1 MADEPIDGVQTNTDA
16 PAQDQAAVDT
26 SAEQSPVSLIESAG
40 ADPAA
45 PEGDGEPKP
54 EGDEP
59 KADEGA
65 PETYADFQLPEGM
78 PVDPDFMDQTK
89 AVFKEAGLSQEKA
102 QKLVDLVVE
111 RDKRVEAA
119 QFEHAKKWGEEFMK
133 RPQAKE
139 DLSYVAKARE
149 FCTPGVREMLKD
161 PRIGNNPEIL
171 ATFAKIGRMLA
182 EDGMVEPGS
191 RGGNSDKSAAEVI
204 FGDMPGLK
212 K

>member
-1 MADEPIDGVQTNTDA
+1 MADEPIDGVQNNTDA
-16 PAQDQAAVDT
+16 PAEGEVAVDT
-26 SAEQSPVSLIESAG
+26 SADQTPVSLIESAG
-40 ADPAA
+40 DEPAA
-45 PEGDGEPKP
+45 EGDGEPKP

-59 KADEGA
+59 AEEGA
-65 PETYADFQLPEGM
+65 PEAYADFKLPEGM
-78 PVDPDFMDQTK
+78 PVDQDFLDTTK

-119 QFEHAKKWGEEFMK
+119 QFKQADDWAKEFMK
-133 RPQAKE
+133 NPAAKQE
-139 DLSYVAKARE
+139 LAYAAKARE
-149 FCTPGVREMLKD
+149 FVTPGLREMLKD

-171 ATFAKIGRMLA
+171 STFAKIGRMLS
-182 EDGMVEPGS
+182 EDQFIDRDTHGGGS
-191 RGGNSDKSAAEVI
+191 EKSTAEVI

>member
-1 MADEPIDGVQTNTDA
+1 MADEPIDGVQNNTDA
-16 PAQDQAAVDT
+16 PAEGEVAVDT
-26 SAEQSPVSLIESAG
+26 SAEQTPVSLIESAG
-40 ADPAA
+40 DEPAA
-45 PEGDGEPKP
+45 EGEGEPKP

-59 KADEGA
+59 AEEGA
-65 PETYADFQLPEGM
+65 PEVYADFKLPEGM
-78 PVDPDFMDQTK
+78 PVDQDFLDTTK

-119 QFEHAKKWGEEFMK
+119 QFKQADEWGKEFMK
-133 RPQAKE
+133 NPAAKQE
-139 DLSYVAKARE
+139 LAYVAKARE
-149 FCTPGVREMLKD
+149 FVTPGLREMIKD

-171 ATFAKIGRMLA
+171 NSFAKIGRMLS
-182 EDGMVEPGS
+182 EDQFIDRDT
-191 RGGNSDKSAAEVI
+191 RGGDSEKSTAEVI

>member
-1 MADEPIDGVQTNTDA
+1 MADEPIDGVQNNTDA

-26 SAEQSPVSLIESAG
+26 PAEQTPTSLL
-40 ADPAA
+40 DMDAA
-45 PEGDGEPKP
+45 PVEGEGEPQPK
-54 EGDEP
+54 GDAP
-59 KADEGA
+59 AEGA
-65 PETYADFQLPEGM
+65 PEAYADFKLPEGM
-78 PVDPDFMDQTK
+78 PVDSDFLDTTK

-111 RDKRVEAA
+111 RDKRVEKA
-119 QFEHAKKWGEEFMK
+119 QFDQADAWAKEFMK
-133 RPQAKE
+133 SPTAKE
-139 DLSYVAKARE
+139 DLSYAAKARE

-171 ATFAKIGRMLA
+171 ATFAKIGRMLS
-182 EDGMVEPGS
+182 EDSMVEAGA
-191 RGGNSDKSAAEVI
+191 RGGASEKSAAEVI

>member
-1 MADEPIDGVQTNTDA
+1 MADEPIDGVQTDTDA

-26 SAEQSPVSLIESAG
+26 SAEQTPTSLLDM
-40 ADPAA
+40 DPAA
-45 PEGDGEPKP
+45 ATAEGEGEPKP
-54 EGDEP
+54 EGDTP
-59 KADEGA
+59 AEGA
-65 PETYADFQLPEGM
+65 PEAYADFKLPEGM
-78 PVDPDFMDQTK
+78 PVDSDFLDTTK

-111 RDKRVEAA
+111 RDKRVEKA
-119 QFEHAKKWGEEFMK
+119 QFDQADAWAKEFMK
-133 RPQAKE
+133 SPSAKE
-139 DLSYVAKARE
+139 DLAYAAKARE

-171 ATFAKIGRMLA
+171 ATFAKIGRMLS
-182 EDGMVEPGS
+182 EDSMVEAGA
-191 RGGNSDKSAAEVI
+191 RGGASEKSAAEVI

>member
-1 MADEPIDGVQTNTDA
+1 MADEPIDGVQNNTDA

-26 SAEQSPVSLIESAG
+26 PAEQTPTSLLDM
-40 ADPAA
+40 DPDAA
-45 PEGDGEPKP
+45 PVGGDGEPKP
-54 EGDEP
+54 EGDAP
-59 KADEGA
+59 AEGA
-65 PETYADFQLPEGM
+65 PEAYADFKLPEGM
-78 PVDPDFMDQTK
+78 PVDPDFLDTTK

-111 RDKRVEAA
+111 RDKRVEKA
-119 QFEHAKKWGEEFMK
+119 QFDQADAWAKEFMK
-133 RPQAKE
+133 SPTAKE
-139 DLSYVAKARE
+139 DLSYAAKARE

-171 ATFAKIGRMLA
+171 ATFAKIGRMLS
-182 EDGMVEPGS
+182 EDQMVEAGA
-191 RGGNSDKSAAEVI
+191 RGGASEKSAAEII

>member
-16 PAQDQAAVDT
+16 PAQDQTAVDT
-26 SAEQSPVSLIESAG
+26 SAEQTPTSLLDM
-40 ADPAA
+40 DPAA
-45 PEGDGEPKP
+45 VPAEGEGEPKP
-54 EGDEP
+54 EGDTP
-59 KADEGA
+59 AEGA
-65 PETYADFQLPEGM
+65 PEAYADFKLPEGM
-78 PVDPDFMDQTK
+78 PVDSDFLDTTK

-111 RDKRVEAA
+111 RDKRVEKA
-119 QFEHAKKWGEEFMK
+119 QFDQADAWAKEFMK
-133 RPQAKE
+133 SPTAKE
-139 DLSYVAKARE
+139 DLAYAAKARE

>member
-1 MADEPIDGVQTNTDA
+1 MADEPIDGVQTDTDA

-26 SAEQSPVSLIESAG
+26 SAEQTPTSLLDM
-40 ADPAA
+40 DPAA
-45 PEGDGEPKP
+45 VPAEGEGEPKP
-54 EGDEP
+54 EGDTP
-59 KADEGA
+59 TEGA
-65 PETYADFQLPEGM
+65 PEAYADFKLPEGM
-78 PVDPDFMDQTK
+78 PVDPDFLDTTK

-111 RDKRVEAA
+111 RDKRVEKA
-119 QFEHAKKWGEEFMK
+119 QFDQADAWAKEFMK
-133 RPQAKE
+133 SPSAKE
-139 DLSYVAKARE
+139 DLAYAAKARE

-171 ATFAKIGRMLA
+171 ATFAKIGRMLS
-182 EDGMVEPGS
+182 EDSMVEAGA
-191 RGGNSDKSAAEVI
+191 RGGASEKSAAEVI